1 MRLSRDYFAK
11 DCSTNIHTDYNV
23 KIYKLT
29 TETTT
34 CFEIRVWKYEQLCI
48 NRFQFV
54 SVFSNSICR
63 FDWNVEAKW
72 DDRIDYLAT
81 WASIGFVN
89 LWNAQRDF
97 FEQTWNYWYVRYK
110 HDYITTHTQ
119 PSQLANNVSTTNQQ
133 IHDGNLTCESM
144 WKMSKLVRHR
154 KDNLEAGYARIV
166 KGSQCA
172 LIWLIAQK
180 LWLDI
185 GSIFDLRCKI

>member
-97 FEQTWNYWYVRYK
+97 FWT
-110 HDYITTHTQ
+110 
-119 PSQLANNVSTTNQQ
+119 NVK
-133 IHDGNLTCESM
+133 L
-144 WKMSKLVRHR
+144 LVRTLQTRLHNDSHTTFTTC
-154 KDNLEAGYARIV
+154 KQCVNYESANPWWQSYLWIDV
-166 KGSQCA
+166 KNVKTGA
-172 LIWLIAQK
+172 PPE
-180 LWLDI
+180 
-185 GSIFDLRCKI
+185 R